1 MTRWVGPF
9 TFCDVTIQKLATDL
23 RIKIIQWN
31 SYHSVHVR
39 LLIELAVILIIPV
52 WLYIFNYIYIGV
64 YSIIR
69 SIGLGRNMVA
79 KDGCASRGER
89 CLTFPWELAPNT
101 FLSGQIYLHIF
112 AGYIF
117 VYIN

>member
-9 TFCDVTIQKLATDL
+9 TFCDVTIQTLATDL

-52 WLYIFNYIYIGV
+52 RLYILTTYIYIGV
-64 YSIIR
+64 YSIVR
-69 SIGLGRNMVA
+69 SIRLGRNMAA
-79 KDGCASRGER
+79 KDGCASREER
-89 CLTFPWELAPNT
+89 CLAFLWDFAP
-101 FLSGQIYLHIF
+101 
-112 AGYIF
+112 
-117 VYIN
+117 